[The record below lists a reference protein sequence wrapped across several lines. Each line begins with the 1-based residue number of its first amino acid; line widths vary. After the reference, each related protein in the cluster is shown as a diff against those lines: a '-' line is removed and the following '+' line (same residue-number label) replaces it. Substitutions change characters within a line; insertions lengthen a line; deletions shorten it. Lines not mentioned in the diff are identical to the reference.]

1 MSMVRV
7 QVAEVSQETSFK
19 SLNSLDD
26 ELRLLGRMAA
36 GVVHDLD
43 NYLGVIHATLTL
55 LAQAPAERDL
65 LPRALDCV
73 DHAGRLTSALLDY
86 VRGAEPAFQPVDF
99 GALVRRTL
107 TLFERVLP
115 SSIEIQVEIAE
126 DLSPVHGVPSELE
139 QLVLNLV
146 LNAADAM
153 PDGGDLLVRVLPTE
167 GSAVYFEISDTG
179 EGIAIAPLDTIGAAT
194 PSTKAGRHIGLGL
207 GIVQR
212 VVDHHAGA
220 LAISARRDSAGT
232 TAIIFLP
239 VA

>member
-1 MSMVRV
+1 MRMVRV
-7 QVAEVSQETSFK
+7 QVAEVSQETSSK
-19 SLNSLDD
+19 SFDD

-36 GVVHDLD
+36 GVVHDLN
-43 NYLGVIHATLTL
+43 NYLGAIHATLTL
-55 LAQAPAERDL
+55 LAHAPAERDL

-73 DHAGRLTSALLDY
+73 DQAGRLTSTLLDY

-99 GALVRRTL
+99 GSLVRRTL
-107 TLFERVLP
+107 ALFERALP
-115 SSIEIQVEIAE
+115 SDIEIQVEIAE
-126 DLSPVHGVPSELE
+126 GLSPVHGVPAELE

-153 PDGGDLLVRVLPTE
+153 PDGGDLVVRVLPTE

-179 EGIAIAPLDTIGAAT
+179 KGIAIAPLETIDATT
-194 PSTKAGRHIGLGL
+194 PSTKAGRRIGLGL

-220 LAISARRDSAGT
+220 VAISARRDSSGT